1 MMDCLLLVEIQ
12 ILNEKSIP
20 RFIHFC
26 HHHYFVTFPHV
37 PATRQEERIEN
48 VC

>member
-1 MMDCLLLVEIQ
+1 MMHCLLLYRTQ

-20 RFIHFC
+20 RFIHFS
-26 HHHYFVTFPHV
+26 HHHYFMTFTNV